1 MSEHVYLNGEW
12 RAPEEALVNVGDR
25 GFLFAD
31 AIYEASPAYRG
42 RFLWLEAHMARLA
55 RGLAALQIEA
65 DTNSIEA
72 LHHEILRRNALLEAD
87 RAMVYVQVTR
97 GAAPRAH
104 AFPKEP
110 VPPTVYLFARQ
121 LAPVDHVRWQAGY
134 SAITHIDR
142 RWAGADLKTTML
154 LPNVLAQQA
163 AVEAGADEVILLKDG
178 IAIEGGHA
186 NLFLIR
192 GGVLCTAPLDHRVLP
207 GITRSIVIDL
217 AGELGLPVREED
229 SSEALLK
236 DADEV
241 FLCGTTTE
249 IRPIVRIDDSAVAD
263 GRVGPI
269 TTRLSEAFQALTR
282 SLAQQPAGA
291 DCLRP

>member
-1 MSEHVYLNGEW
+1 MSTSEYVYLNGEW
-12 RAPEEALVNVGDR
+12 CAPEEARVSVSDR

-42 RFLWLEAHMARLA
+42 RFLRLEAHMARLA
-55 RGLAALQIEA
+55 RGLAALRIEV
-65 DTNSIEA
+65 DTATIES
-72 LHHEILRRNALLEAD
+72 LHHEILRRNALLEASW
-87 RAMVYVQVTR
+87 AMVYVQISR

-104 AFPKEP
+104 AFPKQP

-121 LAPVDHVRWQAGY
+121 LAAVDDSRWQAGY

-163 AVEAGADEVILLKDG
+163 AVEAGADDVILLKDG
-178 IAIEGGHA
+178 IAIEGSHA
-186 NLFLIR
+186 NLFLVKN
-192 GGVLCTAPLDHRVLP
+192 GVLCTAPLDHRVLA

-229 SSEALLK
+229 NSEAALK

-269 TTRLSEAFQALTR
+269 TTRLAEAFEALTR
-282 SLAQQPAGA
+282 SLEQRTTG
-291 DCLRP
+291 